1 MLVAG
6 PAQAIPE
13 VEDEINVKDRE
24 NSEANVR
31 AFRVEEDDWNF
42 EVDKWSVAK
51 IVQPE
56 RNFQLGLL
64 TQVVSREK
72 NFKPVLGNSYRER
85 RKTVI

>member
-1 MLVAG
+1 M
-6 PAQAIPE
+6 
-13 VEDEINVKDRE
+13 
-24 NSEANVR
+24 R

-51 IVQPE
+51 IVKPE
-56 RNFQLGLL
+56 RNFQLGLV